1 MGGGGGVGRVFERPA
16 KENQNQIKIK
26 MLTLKKVT
34 GGGGTASMSTRS
46 VVHLALQANQLLSQF
61 FLRKFMVQKV
71 IF

>member
-1 MGGGGGVGRVFERPA
+1 VGRVFERPA
-16 KENQNQIKIK
+16 KENQNKIKIK

-61 FLRKFMVQKV
+61 FFTEVHGTKSNFLKCS
-71 IF
+71 

>member
-1 MGGGGGVGRVFERPA
+1 VGRVFERPA

-61 FLRKFMVQKV
+61 FFTEVHGTKNNFLKCS
-71 IF
+71 

>member
-1 MGGGGGVGRVFERPA
+1 MGGVFERPA

-46 VVHLALQANQLLSQF
+46 VAHLALQANQLLSQF